1 MKEGCGLDKIDKTN
15 INKKYRYV
23 QRLRQI
29 LKERFRTEYLGFL
42 RSSIPKRLDQ
52 IKVGDVILIGRED
65 KRRLYWP
72 LAKVIELFPGR
83 DGRTRLVKLKTGK
96 GTLLRPVQRLYPL
109 EVTEST
115 KAMDINLDLK

>member
-1 MKEGCGLDKIDKTN
+1 
-15 INKKYRYV
+15 
-23 QRLRQI
+23 
-29 LKERFRTEYLGFL
+29 
-42 RSSIPKRLDQ
+42 
-52 IKVGDVILIGRED
+52 
-65 KRRLYWP
+65 
-72 LAKVIELFPGR
+72 ELFPGR